1 VISKTLLQ
9 RDRRAGAPLSQRSNG
24 HALEVGMKA
33 EIVLGL
39 ILVALASIVFY
50 YEDLSHTFLATRIVG
65 AAAQKTMT
73 LPLDPVFTQL
83 ALAGGIVLLVVGLKK
98 SFIHPRGKTKVNEKM
113 TVS

>member
-1 VISKTLLQ
+1 M
-9 RDRRAGAPLSQRSNG
+9 NG
-24 HALEVGMKA
+24 HALEVCMKA
-33 EIVLGL
+33 EIVLGI

-50 YEDLSHTFLATRIVG
+50 YQDLSHTFLAAG
-65 AAAQKTMT
+65 ATAQKTIA

-83 ALAGGIVLLVVGLKK
+83 ALAGGIVLLVIGLKK